1 MWPLPRI
8 LGVCVKVLK
17 LPSEPIVYAED
28 RLFGRFFRTPTPS
41 SLLISGG
48 VGSLMM
54 NPPQS
59 AINNA
64 DQVYLGGHKH
74 VLTDDEVAL
83 ITAAGFGDLITDEP
97 DVQDRMSRRKPRKL
111 G

>member
-1 MWPLPRI
+1 M
-8 LGVCVKVLK
+8 KVLK

-41 SLLISGG
+41 SLLITGG
-48 VGSLMM
+48 VGSLMT
-54 NPPQS
+54 NPPQT
-59 AINNA
+59 AINHA
-64 DQVYLGGHKH
+64 DSVYLGGHKH
-74 VLTDDEVAL
+74 VLSDDEVAL

-97 DVQDRMSRRKPRKL
+97 EVQDRVPRRKPRKL